1 MAIEAFYETSTDQ
14 VGVGFPVIYQVFRDG
29 DQEMGRYIV
38 NFSDLPSGM
47 GTSYLSDFKAYLTNL
62 VSTIPESDSVDASE
76 RSILI
81 RLGSSIS
88 FLESYIPTTFETF
101 TEDSSE

>member
-14 VGVGFPVIYQVFRDG
+14 VGVGFPVIYQVFKDG
-29 DQEMGRYIV
+29 NQEMGRYIV
-38 NFSDLPSGM
+38 DFSDLPSGM
-47 GTSYLSDFKAYLTNL
+47 GAAYLADFKAYLTNL
-62 VSTIPESDSVDASE
+62 VSTIPESDNIDASE

-88 FLESYIPTTFETF
+88 FLEGYIPLTFETF
-101 TEDSSE
+101 TEEPSE

>member
-1 MAIEAFYETSTDQ
+1 MAIEAFYETSTDKAD
-14 VGVGFPVIYQVFRDG
+14 VGFPVIYQVFKDG

-38 NFSDLPSGM
+38 NFSDLPPGM
-47 GTSYLSDFKAYLTNL
+47 GASYLADFKAYLTNL
-62 VSTIPESDSVDASE
+62 VSTIPESDNIDASE

-88 FLESYIPTTFETF
+88 FLESYIPPNFEEF
-101 TEDSSE
+101 AEESSE